1 MKIYSC
7 FKNIDIK
14 NISQEFRLKNMDKTR
29 NYFLEEI
36 FQNKLMSKTL
46 IYIEHFSILASAFT
60 GCILISAF
68 SSLIGVS
75 AGITSSAI
83 GLKICAITA
92 GIKTY
97 NSII

>member
-36 FQNKLMSKTL
+36 YQNKLMTKTL
-46 IYIEHFSILASAFT
+46 ISIEHFRILVSAYT